1 MQDPYARQKCDQLRT
16 MLDDGL
22 VMIHLDPRPADV
34 IVPPQFKSQPMLRL
48 NLAWGFNLPA
58 LDIDERGVYAVLSF
72 NRVNFGCTIPWSA
85 IFAMTW
91 PDQEHDGY
99 VWPDCAP
106 PELQA
111 AFASLPAAR
120 AGGRPTGPRAAAQP
134 QLAEST
140 AETAEAPEMPETAE
154 APPSAPRPR
163 PLLVVRDGGRQ
174 ETSTPDDEPA
184 PSTSP
189 PTERPRLRLVKG

>member
-1 MQDPYARQKCDQLRT
+1 MQDPYARQKCDQLRA

-34 IVPPQFKSQPMLRL
+34 IVPPQFKTQPMLRL

-111 AFASLPAAR
+111 AFAALPAAR
-120 AGGRPTGPRAAAQP
+120 AGGRPTGPRPAPQP
-134 QLAEST
+134 QLAEATQES
-140 AETAEAPEMPETAE
+140 AETAPAPISTA
-154 APPSAPRPR
+154 RPR
-163 PLLVVRDGGRQ
+163 PLLVVHDGGRQ
-174 ETSTPDDEPA
+174 DESPAGDEPA